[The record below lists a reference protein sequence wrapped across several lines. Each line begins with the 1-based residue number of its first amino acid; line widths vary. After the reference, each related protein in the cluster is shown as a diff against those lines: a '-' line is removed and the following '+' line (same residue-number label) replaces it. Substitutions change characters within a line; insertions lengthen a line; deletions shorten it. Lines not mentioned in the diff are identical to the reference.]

1 MKVLLPGISVALF
14 ACATHA
20 QIEID
25 SNTFGSME
33 ARSIGPAVMSG
44 RISAIDGIAG
54 SPTVLYVGSASG
66 GLWKSDDGGI
76 DFDPVFD
83 DDNPQSIGAVRVDPN
98 APETVWVGTG
108 EPWVRNSVSVG
119 DGVYRSTDGG
129 DSWQHM
135 GLTDSERIGAI
146 RISSLDGNVVFVCAL
161 GHLWSDNEERGVFRT
176 TDGGENWEKVLY
188 VDQRTGC
195 ADLDLDPT
203 NPNIIYAGMW
213 EHRRYPDFFESGGPG
228 SALYRSLDGGDTWQ
242 EMTAGLPEGPIGRTA
257 IAIAPSRPT
266 TVYATVEAEETA
278 LYRSDDMGREWRKM
292 DTSSNIQMRPF
303 YFSELVIDPTDHER
317 VYKPGFTLTVSVD
330 GGDSFSSMFGPG
342 FSISIHPDH
351 HALWIDPTDPKT
363 LFLGTDGGVYASYDY
378 ANHWRL
384 IGQLPV
390 SQFYHV
396 SHDDAWPYNVYGG
409 LQDNGSWTGPSQAPG
424 GIQAKHW
431 DNVGFG
437 DGFWVFADKADPNTI
452 YSEYQGGQLLRV
464 NRSIGEIKRIAPVAR
479 DDEEKLRFNW
489 NTPLQIS
496 HHSDTRLFYGSQYL
510 HVSDDRGESWRTISP
525 DLTTDSPERQRQE
538 KSGGI
543 SIDNTTA
550 ENNAS
555 LYTISESPLDA
566 DLIWTGSD
574 DGRLHVTKDG
584 GESWTDLSRNIPEVP
599 RGTWVSRVEAS
610 PHDASTAFVTFDG
623 HRDGNM
629 RPYVFKT
636 IDGGATW
643 QSLVSDDIE
652 GYAWVVK
659 QDPVNPDL
667 LFLGTEFGL
676 YITLDGGT
684 NWARFKGNLPKV
696 AVHDIVIHPRE
707 HDVILGTHGRG
718 VYIIDDIL
726 PLRSLTAE
734 NLDQSVTLLPSR
746 PATMVAGGQLQA
758 FGANESFVGNNPP
771 QAATITYYMKR
782 RHLFGDL
789 VIHVYDADDELITTI
804 PGSKRKGINR
814 VEWPMRLKPPK
825 FPPATSLVP
834 GFLGPRVPEGAY
846 RIELIKGKET
856 VNGEVSLVADPR
868 SPHDKADRL
877 LQQSTT
883 LDLYGLL
890 ADLTYLSESMT
901 SVKDA
906 LAEVLPELS
915 GGDAR
920 RVQSLIDELDTF
932 NKTLVVTDS
941 SGVFGGQQR
950 LRERLGELYGNVSSY
965 DGRPSDTQLE
975 QLESLRAE
983 LAAAQDE
990 AQQLLAEPLKRINKD
1005 LEDRSLEPITRP
1017 TREEWNAD
1025 DAAGGSIAGPMK
1037 RQQWSAMPQTLSAMI
1052 RGL

>member
-1 MKVLLPGISVALF
+1 MNRLLAGIPAALV
-14 ACATHA
+14 ACAAHA

-25 SNTFGSME
+25 SNTFGSLE

-44 RISAIDGIAG
+44 RISAIDGVSAY
-54 SPTVLYVGSASG
+54 PTVLYVGSASG
-66 GLWKSDDGGI
+66 GLWKSEDGGI

-83 DDNPQSIGAVRVDPN
+83 GDNPQSIGAVRVDPAN
-98 APETVWVGTG
+98 PETVWVGTG
-108 EPWVRNSVSVG
+108 ESWVRNSVSIG

-135 GLTDSERIGAI
+135 GLEDSERIGAI
-146 RISSLDGNVVFVCAL
+146 RISSLDGNTVFVCAL
-161 GHLWSDNEERGVFRT
+161 GHLWDDNQQRGVFRT
-176 TDGGENWEKVLY
+176 TDGGESWDKVLY

-203 NPNIIYAGMW
+203 NPNIVYAGMW

-228 SALYRSLDGGDTWQ
+228 SALYRSMDGGDTWQ
-242 EMTAGLPEGPIGRTA
+242 KMTEGLPEGTIGRSA
-257 IAIAPSRPT
+257 IAVAPSRPT

-278 LYRSDDMGREWRKM
+278 LYRSDDMGRHWRKM
-292 DTSSNIQMRPF
+292 DTSSNVQMRPF
-303 YFSELVIDPTDHER
+303 YFSELVIDPSDHER

-342 FSISIHPDH
+342 FSVGIHPDH
-351 HALWIDPTDPKT
+351 HALWIDPSDPKT

-396 SHDDAWPYNVYGG
+396 SHDDQWPYNVYGG

-437 DGFWVFADKADPNTI
+437 DGFWVFADTADPNII

-464 NRSIGEIKRIAPVAR
+464 DRRLGEIKRIAPVAR
-479 DDEEKLRFNW
+479 DNEEKLRFNW
-489 NTPLQIS
+489 NTPLQLS
-496 HHSDTRLFYGSQYL
+496 HHSDTRLYYGSQYL
-510 HVSDDRGESWRTISP
+510 HVSDDRGESWRTISE

-550 ENNAS
+550 ENNAT
-555 LYTISESPLDA
+555 LYTISESPLDP

-574 DGRLHVTKDG
+574 DGRLHVTRDG
-584 GESWTDLSRNIPEVP
+584 GQSWTDLTSNVPGVP

-610 PHDASTAFVTFDG
+610 THNPDSAFVTFDG
-623 HRDGNM
+623 HRTGDM
-629 RPYVFKT
+629 RTYVLKT
-636 IDGGATW
+636 EDGGRSW
-643 QSLVSDDIE
+643 KSLVGEGIE
-652 GYAWVVK
+652 GYAWVIK
-659 QDPVNPDL
+659 QDPVNPNL
-667 LFLGTEFGL
+667 LFLGTELGL
-676 YITLDGGT
+676 YVTLDGGT
-684 NWARFKGNLPKV
+684 NWARFTGNLPKV
-696 AVHDIVIHPRE
+696 AVHDIVIHPDE

-718 VYIIDDIL
+718 VYIIDDIS
-726 PLRSLTAE
+726 PLRALTSE
-734 NLDQSVTLLPSR
+734 TLGESVALLPSR
-746 PATMVAGGQLQA
+746 PATMISGGQLQS

-771 QAATITYYMKR
+771 QAAMITYYMKR

-789 VIHVYDADDELITTI
+789 VIRVYDADNELITTL
-804 PGSKRKGINR
+804 PGGKRKGINR
-814 VEWPMRLKPPK
+814 VQWPMRLKPPK

-834 GFLGPRVPEGAY
+834 GFLGPRVPEGTY
-846 RIELIKGKET
+846 RIELVKGKQT
-856 VNGEVSLVADPR
+856 VEGEVTLVADPR
-868 SPHDKADRL
+868 SPHSKEDRL
-877 LQQSTT
+877 LQQTTT
-883 LDLYGLL
+883 LELYDLL

-901 SVKDA
+901 GVKEGLQQR
-906 LAEVLPELS
+906 LAELS

-920 RVQSLIDELDTF
+920 RVSALIDDLEAF
-932 NKTLVVTDS
+932 NQTLVVTDS

-950 LRERLGELYGNVSSY
+950 LRERFGELYGNVSSY

-975 QLESLRAE
+975 QLENLRAE
-983 LAAAQDE
+983 LGDAQNKAE
-990 AQQLLAEPLKRINKD
+990 TLLTRQLPRINED
-1005 LEDRSLEPITRP
+1005 LKDRSLEPVTRQS
-1017 TREEWNAD
+1017 RQEWED
-1025 DAAGGSIAGPMK
+1025 GDVVDGSIATGLK
-1037 RQQWSAMPQTLSAMI
+1037 RQQWSTLPQTLNALLM
-1052 RGL
+1052 GL